1 MEPIWQKW
9 HLIKM
14 IKISGFGILYPL
26 TLALSLWP
34 YAFAQA
40 AEERDVFNVVAGLS
54 WERENNIFRVP
65 SNFDLSTIVNRTERW
80 DELTTGYAG
89 ISIDKPYA
97 MQRFKLDY
105 THTAYRHKNYDFLDF
120 NANEYEA
127 AWLWALSPSLTGNL
141 SANRK
146 QKLSDYSDL
155 DGRADLNIRTSQMRR
170 FDADWSPHGVWHLL
184 AGVSRYQETNSQTF
198 IFRQEPDFTQVTVEG
213 GAKYVFPSGSYIS
226 LIGREGDGTYDK
238 RELILANF
246 TDTGY
251 EQHEVEA
258 QLDWRLSEQSRLK
271 VKAAH
276 VERNFDHIS
285 QLDYSEPVGSINYIW
300 KPTEKLRLSTIVSR
314 DVSSH
319 QRDESSFA
327 IKDMLRMSPSWEI
340 TSKLALEGS
349 ASIARRKFLG
359 DPRPGQLSDG
369 RKDIEK
375 RASVALSW
383 KPRDF
388 VTVSG
393 SLERAERSSNLQGL
407 DYKDTTVGVSTELLF

>member
-54 WERENNIFRVP
+54 WERESNIFRVP

-97 MQRFKLDY
+97 MQRFKFDY

-198 IFRQEPDFTQVTVEG
+198 IFRQEPDFTQVTIEG

-258 QLDWRLSEQSRLK
+258 QLDWRLSE
-271 VKAAH
+271 
-276 VERNFDHIS
+276 
-285 QLDYSEPVGSINYIW
+285 
-300 KPTEKLRLSTIVSR
+300 
-314 DVSSH
+314 
-319 QRDESSFA
+319 
-327 IKDMLRMSPSWEI
+327 
-340 TSKLALEGS
+340 
-349 ASIARRKFLG
+349 
-359 DPRPGQLSDG
+359 
-369 RKDIEK
+369 
-375 RASVALSW
+375 
-383 KPRDF
+383 
-388 VTVSG
+388 
-393 SLERAERSSNLQGL
+393 
-407 DYKDTTVGVSTELLF
+407 